1 MRFGWEWKGQSKEAY
16 RGQGHLK
23 IKRPMGTPH
32 KRYGCSL
39 SCSADK
45 EHRDIEFQGLHDLS
59 HKARIASSDDATLT
73 NTFFDTLTTF
83 LLDQKDKENAKWAWV
98 QYTKGEEVSLKVKL
112 YKEWVNYK
120 ISIESN
126 AFEKVRWR

>member
-1 MRFGWEWKGQSKEAY
+1 M
-16 RGQGHLK
+16 
-23 IKRPMGTPH
+23 
-32 KRYGCSL
+32 
-39 SCSADK
+39 
-45 EHRDIEFQGLHDLS
+45 
-59 HKARIASSDDATLT
+59 ASSDDATLT

-83 LLDQKDKENAKWAWV
+83 FYWIKK
-98 QYTKGEEVSLKVKL
+98 TKKMQNGCVGAVYKGGSLKVKL